1 MIKHNDITI
10 GIGGAELDS
19 LKQELFNE
27 LQDKR
32 ISWQGEDDVLVTTVL
47 QRIYEFAAGK
57 VQIVLAD
64 NLPSD
69 TEPNTQYWVKNYS
82 GSTLEDGRFIIMTD
96 YLSHSTYIG
105 TSSVDLTEYVKTE
118 ELSGYVTT
126 DRVATTAQTGMV
138 KIGSG
143 ITVDENGTISVSGG
157 GGSGGSVTTATTGTT
172 GVVKVGDGLNIT
184 QDGTLSTKVQP
195 SNTGNNILHIWIGTQ
210 LEYDNISPNYD
221 NYTLYIINPS

>member
-32 ISWQGEDDVLVTTVL
+32 ITWQGEDDVLVTTVL

-57 VQIVLAD
+57 VQILLAD
-64 NLPSD
+64 TLPSD

-96 YLSHSTYIG
+96 YLNHSTYIG

-143 ITVDENGTISVSGG
+143 ISVDENGTISVSGG
-157 GGSGGSVTTATTGTT
+157 SVSTATTGTT
-172 GVVKVGDGLNIT
+172 GVVKVGDGLSVT
-184 QDGTLSTKVQP
+184 QDGTLSTKVQ
-195 SNTGNNILHIWIGTQ
+195 SQNVGNNVVNLWIGTQ
-210 LEYDNISPNYD
+210 AEYDALSGSGYS
-221 NYTLYIINPS
+221 NYTIYVIKPSSNQ